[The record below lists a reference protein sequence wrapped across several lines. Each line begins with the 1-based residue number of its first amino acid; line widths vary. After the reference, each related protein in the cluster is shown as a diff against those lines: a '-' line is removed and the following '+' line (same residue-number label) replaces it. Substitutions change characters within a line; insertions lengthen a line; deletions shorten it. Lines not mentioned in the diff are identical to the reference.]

1 MPRAVK
7 EWEITCDGETFK
19 NVRRNEKFPYVV
31 ALARSVNALN
41 SAHSL
46 LMSGSKSETPERVRN
61 TMNSYFFA
69 GALLY
74 EGLGLVRKMIKP
86 FADDIAFQNGLRMI
100 LRNPVAQKIEQ
111 MHLNPARNHAVF
123 HFLPDEFEK
132 AIGKSPEDRNVFVVA
147 IGKKK
152 KSLHYAYADVLVA
165 EMSVGLSSDDP
176 AFWPSFDGV
185 VKETT
190 NLVIK
195 FASDAE
201 DLIGSYL
208 KSAGFRRE

>member
-1 MPRAVK
+1 MPRTVR
-7 EWEITCDGETFK
+7 EWEITCDRETFN
-19 NVRRNEKFPYVV
+19 NVRGDKKFCYIV
-31 ALARSVNALN
+31 ALARSVNALY

-46 LMSGSKSETPERVRN
+46 LESGSQSETPERVRN
-61 TMNSYFFA
+61 NTNAYFFA

-74 EGLGLVRKMIKP
+74 EGLGLVRKMISP
-86 FADDIAFQNGLRMI
+86 FADDIVFQDGLRMI

-132 AIGKSPEDRNVFVVA
+132 ATQKSPEGRNVFIVA

-152 KSLHYAYADVLVA
+152 MHYAYADILVA

-176 AFWPSFDGV
+176 AFWPSFEGV

-190 NLVIK
+190 NLVLK

-201 DLIGSYL
+201 ELIVNYL
-208 KSAGFRRE
+208 VSAGFRRE